1 MSQGAQGDGQYN
13 RQHDAREEAAT
24 AMRIRHEAE
33 MRRRQ
38 ERLDFLASLTPEQR
52 AEIDA
57 ERQRALDL
65 GRRQARI
72 WAQTQL
78 HGRHIA
84 NATSDED
91 DLDFERQRQQQSGGG
106 RRKKRNKN
114 SRKPR
119 KTKKSWKTRK
129 TRRHRK

>member
-1 MSQGAQGDGQYN
+1 MSQGAQGDGRYN

-38 ERLDFLASLTPEQR
+38 EHQAWLASLTPEQR
-52 AEIDA
+52 AAYDA
-57 ERQRALDL
+57 ERQRELDR
-65 GRRQARI
+65 GRRHARI

-91 DLDFERQRQQQSGGG
+91 DLDAERQRQQQSGG
-106 RRKKRNKN
+106 RRIKKRNTKRN
-114 SRKPR
+114 TRRTRKH
-119 KTKKSWKTRK
+119 KK

>member
-1 MSQGAQGDGQYN
+1 M
-13 RQHDAREEAAT
+13 ELAT

-52 AEIDA
+52 AAHDA
-57 ERQRALDL
+57 ERQRQLDL
-65 GRRQARI
+65 GRRNARI
-72 WAQTQL
+72 WAETQL

-91 DLDFERQRQQQSGGG
+91 DLDAERQRQQQSGGR
-106 RRKKRNKN
+106 RRKKRNTKRN
-114 SRKPR
+114 TRRTRKH
-119 KTKKSWKTRK
+119 KK
-129 TRRHRK
+129 TRRHRTKKI

>member
-1 MSQGAQGDGQYN
+1 MSQGAQGDGRYN

-38 ERLDFLASLTPEQR
+38 EHQAWLASLTPEQR
-52 AEIDA
+52 AAYDA
-57 ERQRALDL
+57 ERQRELDL
-65 GRRQARI
+65 GRRNARI

-78 HGRHIA
+78 HHRHIA

-91 DLDFERQRQQQSGGG
+91 DLDAERQRQQQSGGG
-106 RRKKRNKN
+106 RRRNKN
-114 SRKPR
+114 SRKTR
-119 KTKKSWKTRK
+119 KTKKSRRIRK